1 MRSLSSL
8 FLAALLAALALPVA
22 ARDTAPAATPLA
34 DRYQPTPYVR
44 VQHPEWTRDAAIYQ
58 INLRQFTP
66 EGTFAAAEKQLPR
79 IKALGADIVWLMPIH
94 PIGTRNRKGILGSP
108 YAVRDYF
115 GVNPEF
121 GTLADLKHFVATAHG
136 LGLHVILDWVANH
149 TAWDNPLV
157 QEHPEWYQRD
167 WKGDFRPTPW
177 FDWTDIINL
186 DYRQSGLREYMTR
199 ALKYWVSEAD
209 VDGYRCDV
217 AGFVPLDFWNN
228 VRREL
233 DAIKPVFLLAEAQ
246 SRDLHAEAFDATYAW
261 GWYEAMHAVAAGKA
275 DVGALAGYYS
285 ENEGLFPPGCM
296 RLTFVSNHD
305 KNAWD
310 GTGPEQFGAG
320 LDAAIVLSVVGDG
333 IPMIYNGQEAGETK
347 RLKFFEKDPI
357 AWREHPVGELYRRLF
372 ALKKAHSSLW
382 NAPWGALMVRVPNS
396 APSAVLS
403 FVRRNDREA
412 LFAVFNFSSA
422 AQTVKFEESLFP
434 GKYTEVFT
442 DTTVELGASS
452 ELALPP
458 WSYRVFAK

>member
-1 MRSLSSL
+1 MRSLAPL
-8 FLAALLAALALPVA
+8 FLFPLLVVLPVA
-22 ARDTAPAATPLA
+22 ARDAAPAATVP
-34 DRYQPTPYVR
+34 DRYQPIPYVR

-58 INLRQFTP
+58 INVRQFTV
-66 EGTFAAAEKQLPR
+66 EGTFAAAEKELPR
-79 IKALGADIVWLMPIH
+79 IKALGTDIVWLMPIH
-94 PIGTRNRKGILGSP
+94 PIGAQNRKGVLGSP

-121 GTLADLKHFVATAHG
+121 GTLADLKRFVATAHG
-136 LGLHVILDWVANH
+136 LGLRVILDWVANH

-186 DYRQSGLREYMTR
+186 DYRQPGLREYMTR
-199 ALKYWVSEAD
+199 AMKYWVTEAD
-209 VDGYRCDV
+209 IDGYRCDV

-246 SRDLHAEAFDATYAW
+246 TRDLHAEAFDATYAW

-275 DVGALAGYYS
+275 NLGALIGYYS
-285 ENEGLFPPGCM
+285 ENEGLFPRGCM

-320 LDAAIVLSVVGDG
+320 LEAAIVLSVVGEG
-333 IPMIYNGQEAGETK
+333 IPMIYGGQEAGETK

-357 AWREHPVGELYRRLF
+357 EWRAHPVGELYRKLF
-372 ALKKAHSSLW
+372 ALKKANSTLW
-382 NAPWGALMVRVPNS
+382 NGHWGALMIHVPNT
-396 APSAVLS
+396 APDAVLS
-403 FVRRNDREA
+403 VVRRNDTDKV
-412 LFAVFNFSSA
+412 FAVFNFSKTP
-422 AQTVKFEESLFP
+422 QKVKFSEALFP
-434 GKYTEVFT
+434 GRYTEYFT
-442 DTTVELGASS
+442 GEHAELTAAS
-452 ELALPP
+452 ELELPP
-458 WSYRVFAK
+458 WSSRVFVK